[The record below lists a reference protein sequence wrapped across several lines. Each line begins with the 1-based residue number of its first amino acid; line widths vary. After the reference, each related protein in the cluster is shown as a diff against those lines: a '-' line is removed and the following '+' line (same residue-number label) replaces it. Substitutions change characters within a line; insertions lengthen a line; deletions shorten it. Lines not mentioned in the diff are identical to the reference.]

1 MSTVMITGDL
11 VSADLREDHGPEYEG
26 VIHVRAQL
34 GYEETIYRVA
44 IPNGLMDSIMP
55 WLWNERVSVQ
65 ASLDDDPEMYAME
78 NAGPAGDEETD
89 GLRDIR
95 QPGSNVNTITIA
107 ELTAELERA
116 SRGQDGSRKAF
127 IRSGGSQMGITGVSN
142 TTEAIYIVTGTL
154 AEPMQK

>member
-44 IPNGLMDSIMP
+44 VPAGLMDSIMP
-55 WLWNERVSVQ
+55 WLWNERVSVH
-65 ASLDDDPEMYAME
+65 ASLDDDLEMYAME
-78 NAGPAGDEETD
+78 SADPAGKGEPD
-89 GLRDIR
+89 GRRDMGG
-95 QPGSNVNTITIA
+95 PVSNARTITIA

-127 IRSGGSQMGITGVSN
+127 IQSGISQMGITGVSN
-142 TTEAIYIVTGTL
+142 TTEAVYIVTGTL